1 MLADD
6 ALSAILAE
14 LKATRK
20 SARDRQ
26 NAMERSIQNEARKLR
41 ATETWGGAA
50 ETVDLEVAA
59 RKQIDLKG
67 LEFSGGGTTW

>member
-1 MLADD
+1 MLKVNRSKILWCTRLARAATDEERTKLEDLMLADD

-26 NAMERSIQNEARKLR
+26 NAMERSIQNEAN
-41 ATETWGGAA
+41 
-50 ETVDLEVAA
+50 
-59 RKQIDLKG
+59 II
-67 LEFSGGGTTW
+67 